1 MSNYYLF
8 HLISSCYHKKSSRRI
23 NRQRSPV
30 VVRKLFPRTQTLL
43 LVFFTLYKRLRNLL
57 IMRLIV
63 KQKDSDQSKPSQQT
77 EPDAINADNRQVK
90 QQIHLL
96 PCKIR
101 PRKSTKKSQT
111 FTAPVDK
118 YFRPY
123 SVAGDVAEKP
133 DSVNGDKLWHASLR
147 GKPLNGVQL
156 GMPEG
161 YVGLFCK
168 KTDETDQEGNVDLI
182 ADQSNSKTRQLMYW
196 NWDRVPTRE
205 DPLLAA
211 LDWVHISEALM
222 SNSD

>member
-1 MSNYYLF
+1 
-8 HLISSCYHKKSSRRI
+8 
-23 NRQRSPV
+23 
-30 VVRKLFPRTQTLL
+30 
-43 LVFFTLYKRLRNLL
+43 
-57 IMRLIV
+57 MRLII
-63 KQKDSDQSKPSQQT
+63 KRNDSDRSKPSLET
-77 EPDAINADNRQVK
+77 EPDVINDDNRQVK

-123 SVAGDVAEKP
+123 SKVGDITKKN

-147 GKPLNGVQL
+147 GKPLTGVQL

-161 YVGLFCK
+161 YVGLFCRK
-168 KTDETDQEGNVDLI
+168 SDESDQEGNTDLI
-182 ADQSNSKTRQLMYW
+182 ADQGNGSVSHQFMYW